1 MRCSRVPSWGVF
13 IHLFRG
19 PPPQQVAAFMLV
31 GPREDTVM
39 ITLDDDCHYR
49 EDLVESLVTH
59 LPADGGAVGGFCEEP
74 TTRCGT

>member
-1 MRCSRVPSWGVF
+1 
-13 IHLFRG
+13 
-19 PPPQQVAAFMLV
+19 MLV